1 MGGSNATRNM
11 ALPVGDSRLLQLDHN
26 LLCHQY
32 PTIESVYSPVR
43 GSAKPELRGPLILL
57 Y

>member
-32 PTIESVYSPVR
+32 PTIESVYSAVR